1 MGLSDMVKVVEH
13 DFTASSV
20 FSVMP
25 SSGSV
30 DVITM
35 SYSFSMIPN
44 QAAAVA
50 NSIKLLKGKGE
61 GILAIADF
69 FQKGKYD
76 DVLPFFSRNLRNV
89 EAYLQKQYFA
99 LDHIHLLT
107 DEQLEMGDEQLEPIW
122 DNRFRGA
129 VPFLP
134 FLQPYHGVYM
144 QRKK

>member
-1 MGLSDMVKVVEH
+1 MGLSDIVKVIEH

-25 SSGSV
+25 TAGTV

-44 QAAAVA
+44 QRAAVSNA
-50 NSIKLLKGKGE
+50 TKLLKGKE

-76 DVLPFFSRNLRNV
+76 DVLPFFSRNLRVV
-89 EAYLQKQYFA
+89 EAYLQKMYFG
-99 LDHIHLLT
+99 LDHIHLLGE
-107 DEQLEMGDEQLEPIW
+107 EQMEMGDEALEPIW